1 MRFLWP
7 ADMEWKH
14 DEQWNYAHAQ
24 AIAQSQAPW
33 PSAGQPT
40 STNLKNFPLGIWL
53 LACLARCS
61 GSPVGLMLWI
71 AVLNCLALL
80 AFLLWALRA
89 KLEPKERD
97 LWLWT
102 AALTAVSPLP
112 ILWSRKIW
120 IQNILTPVTF
130 LIFIG
135 HRMRRK
141 NWGAFL
147 WGLAGAAA
155 GQIHPSGF
163 FFSLGVLAYTLWT
176 ERRGGWR
183 EVCWVSWLMGSA
195 LGCLP
200 MLPWL
205 HELASGRTGA
215 LQTRH
220 IWDIFTL
227 HYYTE
232 WIGIAFGINLK
243 YSIRHAFWNGFLKEP
258 LLLGHATYLMAA
270 AHLFLLGCALR
281 AAWTTGRA
289 FLSSPR
295 EIPWQVKA
303 MLLGMGPL
311 ISITGNI
318 TAHYL
323 TVAIPFMFLWAAW
336 SWRKSPGILRG
347 LVAAQFLVSLVFLN
361 YIHIHGGSPDL
372 RDDYGVCYRSQP
384 AAP

>member
-1 MRFLWP
+1 
-7 ADMEWKH
+7 MEWKH
-14 DEQWNYAHAQ
+14 DEQWNYSHAQ
-24 AIAQSQAPW
+24 AIAQGQAPL

-40 STNLKNFPLGIWL
+40 SASLKNFPLGIWL
-53 LACLARCS
+53 LACLARGS

-71 AVLNCLALL
+71 AALNTLALL

-89 KLEPKERD
+89 ELAPEERD
-97 LWLWT
+97 IWLWT

-163 FFSLGVLAYTLWT
+163 FFSLGILAYVLWT
-176 ERRGGWR
+176 GRRGGWR
-183 EVCWVSWLMGSA
+183 EVCWPAWLLGSA
-195 LGCLP
+195 WGCLP
-200 MLPWL
+200 RLPWL
-205 HELASGRTGA
+205 HELSGGRAGSV
-215 LQTRH
+215 QTRH
-220 IWDIFTL
+220 FLDIFTF

-243 YSIRHAFWNGFLKEP
+243 YSIRHAFWSDFLKEP
-258 LLLGHATYLMAA
+258 LLWGRATYLMAA
-270 AHLFLLGCALR
+270 THLFLAGCALK
-281 AAWTTGRA
+281 AVWVTGRA
-289 FLSSPR
+289 LLKRPSGL
-295 EIPWQVKA
+295 PWPVVA
-303 MLLGMGPL
+303 MLAGMGPL
-311 ISITGNI
+311 ISLTGHV

-323 TVAIPFMFLWAAW
+323 TVAVPFMFLWAAW
-336 SWRKSPGILRG
+336 AWRDRPGVLRG
-347 LVAAQFLVSLVFLN
+347 MLAAQFVVSLAFLN
-361 YIHIHGGSPDL
+361 FIHRNGGSPNPH
-372 RDDYGVCYRSQP
+372 DDYGVCYRLQP
-384 AAP
+384 EMR